1 MSMGAEV
8 EAEVDLGPLVLES
21 IVGLKASFDT
31 VAKELKKAREV
42 EDAYQR
48 GAVSVPLRQSA
59 VSNAAGSTIV
69 MDMGG
74 PQYGRLWEVRRITV
88 GGALWTSTVA
98 GQGLLIVTSSSGQVT
113 PALYD
118 IADQSPSLPNVALYS
133 SRQLVVRHPNHLF
146 LVILTP
152 TATTQYAAGGEA
164 TDLPDR
170 RVPLRTIE

>member
-1 MSMGAEV
+1 MSIGGEF
-8 EAEVDLGPLVLES
+8 EAEVDLGPLVLETL
-21 IVGLKASFDT
+21 VGLKASFDSVT
-31 VAKELKKAREV
+31 KELRKSRE
-42 EDAYQR
+42 EEAAYQR

-59 VSNAAGSTIV
+59 MSNSAGASLI

-74 PQYGRLWEVRRITV
+74 PSYGRLWEVRRITV

-98 GQGLLIVTSSSGQVT
+98 GQGLLIVTASSGQVT

-118 IADQSPSLPNVALYS
+118 IADQSPTLPDVALYS

-170 RVPLRTIE
+170 RVPLRTID

>member
-1 MSMGAEV
+1 MSMGGEI
-8 EAEVDLGPLVLES
+8 EAEVDLGPLVLDAM
-21 IVGLKASFDT
+21 VGMKASFDSM
-31 VAKELKKAREV
+31 AKEMKKIRDEEA
-42 EDAYQR
+42 AYQR
-48 GAVSVPLRQSA
+48 GAVSVPLRASQMSD
-59 VSNAAGSTIV
+59 AAGASLI

-74 PQYGRLWEVRRITV
+74 PTYGRLWEVRRITV
-88 GGALWTSTVA
+88 GGALWTSVVS

-152 TATTQYAAGGEA
+152 TASTQYAAGGEA

-170 RVPLRTIE
+170 RVPLRTID